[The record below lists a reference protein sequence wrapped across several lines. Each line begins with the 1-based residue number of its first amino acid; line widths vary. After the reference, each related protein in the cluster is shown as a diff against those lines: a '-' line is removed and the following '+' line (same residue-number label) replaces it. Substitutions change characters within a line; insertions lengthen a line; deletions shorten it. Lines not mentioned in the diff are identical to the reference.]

1 MMTSPLCQKLKKDT
15 VERYI
20 RLDYHMEFDLTPS
33 KAIAK
38 GHNDGSFLIPVF
50 LVSVHIVGLYQM

>member
-1 MMTSPLCQKLKKDT
+1 
-15 VERYI
+15 
-20 RLDYHMEFDLTPS
+20 MELILTPS

-38 GHNDGSFLIPVF
+38 GHNDGSFLIPRIVKLTIVF

>member
-1 MMTSPLCQKLKKDT
+1 MK
-15 VERYI
+15 
-20 RLDYHMEFDLTPS
+20 FDLTPS